1 MLRNSRALFFEL
13 TQEQADTLNSLGFTK
28 RDGFGDFHIVQ
39 AGDTYAVKTYCL
51 CGVEYRLEICDREK
65 VTLRSPYDESWCSDW
80 ELSEF
85 TKQMDGLMRELKKD
99 ISALRRA
106 KIIS

>member
-39 AGDTYAVKTYCL
+39 AGDTYVVKTYCF
-51 CGVEYRLEICDREK
+51 CGVRYRLEICDREK
-65 VTLRSPYDESWCSDW
+65 VALRSPCDTSWADDW
-80 ELSEF
+80 KLSEF
-85 TKQMDGLMRELKKD
+85 TEQMDRLQRELKKD

>member
-1 MLRNSRALFFEL
+1 MLRNSRALFFKL

-28 RDGFGDFHIVQ
+28 RDGVGDFHIVEV
-39 AGDTYAVKTYCL
+39 GDTYVVKTYRF
-51 CGVEYRLEICDREK
+51 CGVAYRLEICDREK
-65 VTLRSPYDESWCSDW
+65 VTLRSPCDTSWADDW
-80 ELSEF
+80 KLSEF
-85 TKQMDGLMRELKKD
+85 TKQMDGLLRELKND